1 MTIQERL
8 DSLPLSRFHYRLVIL
23 GGLGW
28 LFDSM
33 DSLLMALA
41 LPALPDTWGLDNIR
55 RGYLLTASML
65 GMLVG
70 AAGAGTLADRVGRQ
84 RLFQWT
90 LLLFSAATGL
100 CAFAQGFWSLLLL
113 RFLVGLGLGGELPV
127 ASALVTEFSPAAH
140 RGRLVILLESFWSVG
155 ALVAA
160 AVARLI
166 PSLGWRF
173 VFLIGSLPALY
184 VLVLRRSMPE
194 SARFLLAGGRNR
206 EALEVLRRVER
217 ACGQPPAVVSLS
229 VAAAGAGAPAA
240 AGAEAGT
247 DAPPAA
253 GAEAAPR
260 AAERTGAGERPEQ
273 ARPRVRLA
281 DLFAAGLRKRTALLW
296 LLWFGMVFSY
306 YGIFTWLPSLLA
318 ADGLTLVQTYR
329 YTFLITLAQIPGYFA
344 AAALVDRLGR
354 RTTLLLFLVPCALA
368 AFGYSAAHTP
378 AEVLLCGA
386 LISFFNL
393 GAWGVVYTYT
403 PELYP
408 TRLRGTGA
416 GWASAVGRIGGITAP
431 LAVPAVL
438 ERTGSQAAVFWM
450 FSGVLLLTAVVAW
463 LGEETRARSLEEI
476 SG

>member
-41 LPALPDTWGLDNIR
+41 LPALPADWGLDNIR

-70 AAGAGTLADRVGRQ
+70 AAAAGTLADRIGRQ

-90 LLLFSAATGL
+90 LLLFSVATGL
-100 CAFAQGFWSLLLL
+100 CAFAQGLYPLLVL

-127 ASALVTEFSPAAH
+127 ASSLVTEFSPSAH
-140 RGRLVILLESFWSVG
+140 RGRLVVLLESFWSVG

-173 VFLIGSLPALY
+173 VFLIGALPALY

-194 SARFLLAGGRNR
+194 SARFLLARGRDR
-206 EALEVLRRVER
+206 EALEVLRQVER
-217 ACGQPPAVVSLS
+217 ECGEPPAAVAAPI
-229 VAAAGAGAPAA
+229 AAAGMGAPAH
-240 AGAEAGT
+240 
-247 DAPPAA
+247 
-253 GAEAAPR
+253 
-260 AAERTGAGERPEQ
+260 
-273 ARPRVRLA
+273 PRVRLA
-281 DLFAAGLRKRTALLW
+281 ELFAAGLRRRTLLLW

-318 ADGLTLVQTYR
+318 ASGLTLVQTYQ

-354 RTTLLLFLVPCALA
+354 RTTLLLFVVPCALA

-378 AEVLLCGA
+378 AEALLCGA

-416 GWASAVGRIGGITAP
+416 GWASAIGRIGGITAP
-431 LAVPAVL
+431 LAVPVVL

-450 FSGVLLLTAVVAW
+450 FSGVLLLTAVVAAA
-463 LGEETRARSLEEI
+463 GEETRARSLEEI